1 MMPYVVISSSEVKC
15 SSHLEPFP
23 FPHYPAKGCGD
34 HRMDREID
42 STATSDCGERNSQ
55 VRARPYSRTGFLR
68 GHNPFMLAHWLF
80 WQSLGDRR
88 RSAMEGLM
96 VATGASGHG
105 FKWTWFQVDMVS
117 SFCQCWASMRS
128 TVLRRGLMAWTDY
141 GNGDTPILTKYL

>member
-105 FKWTWFQVDMVS
+105 FKWTWFQVS
-117 SFCQCWASMRS
+117 ASAGQACGRPYWGEDWWREQIME
-128 TVLRRGLMAWTDY
+128 MAIPQYSRNT
-141 GNGDTPILTKYL
+141 LE